1 MGPSLP
7 DAHQMV
13 PTEENIALR
22 YGLKEDSV
30 DSEIHMDQLHVC
42 SLQGT
47 AHVAYTLH
55 GGKNH

>member
-1 MGPSLP
+1 
-7 DAHQMV
+7 MV
-13 PTEENIALR
+13 MPREENIALR